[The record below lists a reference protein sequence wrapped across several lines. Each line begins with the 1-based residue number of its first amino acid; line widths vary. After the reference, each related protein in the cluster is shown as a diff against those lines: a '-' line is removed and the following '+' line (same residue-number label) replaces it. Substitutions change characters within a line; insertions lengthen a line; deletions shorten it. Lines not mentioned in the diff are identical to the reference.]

1 MRVPRMRGLGQL
13 KKESKDFC
21 FWHYREG
28 GSGCMSSSL
37 AHNSP
42 AKDGTHFHM
51 GKLRLVGMTHAC
63 THARTHTHTHTCT
76 ELLSVYFREAS

>member
-1 MRVPRMRGLGQL
+1 
-13 KKESKDFC
+13 
-21 FWHYREG
+21 
-28 GSGCMSSSL
+28 MSSSL

-63 THARTHTHTHTCT
+63 THARTHTHTHTRAQ
-76 ELLSVYFREAS
+76 SYFLYTSGKRVEKQMLAILTLD